1 MYVNNRK
8 IRKIKFGGID
18 LEKEIYLWHN
28 GYMMIEKKTIKND
41 FKVAFFGVKS
51 WEKEIIEK
59 EISKLDTFGVG
70 IFKEEV
76 QDNLELASKYDVISP
91 FIYSVFDERVLEKLP
106 NLKMIATRSTGV
118 DHIDRK
124 FCEKNKITV
133 TSVPV
138 YGSSTVAEYA
148 FALLLAVAKKVVIA
162 HQSVEDGEFSP
173 EGLTGVDLYGKTL
186 GVIGCGKIGQNVI
199 KIARGFGMK
208 VLGVDGY
215 RDPKLEKKSGFKY
228 TDLETCLKN
237 SDFVTLHV
245 PAIKETYHMIN
256 KKNIKL
262 MKPGSYL
269 INTARGAVVE
279 TEAIVWA
286 LNNAILAGAGLDVT
300 EEEMLVDSMS
310 VVMSNKLSKDNLQ
323 DILSFHLL
331 RDRDDVVFTP
341 HNAFN
346 TKEAI
351 ERIVRTTVENI
362 REFVTK

>member
-1 MYVNNRK
+1 MTKSDQN
-8 IRKIKFGGID
+8 
-18 LEKEIYLWHN
+18 
-28 GYMMIEKKTIKND
+28 KKNFRI
-41 FKVAFFGVKS
+41 AFFGVKS
-51 WEKEIIEK
+51 WEKEIIER
-59 EISKLDTFGVG
+59 EISRLDAFGVG
-70 IFKEEV
+70 MFEEEV
-76 QDNLELASKYDVISP
+76 QDNLELAAKYDIISP
-91 FIYSVFDERVLEKLP
+91 FIYSIFDEKTLEKLP
-106 NLKMIATRSTGV
+106 NLKMIATRSTGM
-118 DHIDRK
+118 DHIDGVWCK
-124 FCEKNKITV
+124 KNRVLV

-138 YGSSTVAEYA
+138 YGSNTVAEYA
-148 FALLLAVAKKVVIA
+148 FALLLATTRKIVVA
-162 HQSVEDGEFSP
+162 HQSVEDGEFNP

-186 GVIGCGKIGQNVI
+186 GVIGCGKIGQNVV

-215 RDPKLEKKSGFKY
+215 RDPKMEKKSGFKY

-245 PAIKETYHMIN
+245 PAIPETYHMIN

-262 MKPGSYL
+262 MKPGSFL

-286 LNNAILAGAGLDVT
+286 LNNKILAGAGLDVT

-310 VVMSNKLSKDNLQ
+310 VVMSKKITKDNLQ
-323 DILSFHLL
+323 DILSFHML

-351 ERIVRTTVENI
+351 ERIVKTTVENI
-362 REFVTK
+362 ETFMVK